1 MDPSELLRKVVEA
14 LDAAGAEYL
23 LVGSVAS
30 SVYGEPRLTMDID
43 IVADLSESRL
53 PRFLTFFPP
62 EEFYVS
68 REAVVAA
75 IRDMRQF
82 NIVHPA
88 SGLKIDMIVRKPD
101 EFDRSRFSRKRSIEV
116 FPDRPAVFASPEDV
130 IIKKMEYYRDGGS
143 EKHLRDITGILKV
156 SGADLDHSY
165 IDRWVETKGLRE
177 IWKAVLARTKK

>member
-1 MDPSELLRKVVEA
+1 MDQSELLRKVVEA

-30 SVYGEPRLTMDID
+30 AVYGEPRLTLDID
-43 IVADLSESRL
+43 ILADLSESRL

-75 IRDMRQF
+75 IREMRQF

-88 SGLKIDMIVRKPD
+88 SGLKVDMIVRKPD
-101 EFDRSRFSRKRSIEV
+101 EFDRSRFSRTV
-116 FPDRPAVFASPEDV
+116 RPCSHPP
-130 IIKKMEYYRDGGS
+130 RTS
-143 EKHLRDITGILKV
+143 SSRRWNITGTEARINT
-156 SGADLDHSY
+156 SGTSPAS
-165 IDRWVETKGLRE
+165 
-177 IWKAVLARTKK
+177 